1 MDTYKISFFY
11 EIWLQIENEYGSFGY
26 DDYPRDIAHLHNIK
40 LMLEDGGVESL
51 LFTSDNPKNN
61 KDYGTT
67 DGGTVQYKSFVYR
80 WYIKDSSRLHMNC
93 YLHMLEIMTFSFDD
107 SQFQVWRRFGARHAK
122 SSATK

>member
-1 MDTYKISFFY
+1 MNIHESY
-11 EIWLQIENEYGSFGY
+11 ELQIENEYGSFGY

-67 DGGTVQYKSFVYR
+67 DGGKVQYKSFAYR
-80 WYIKDSSRLHMNC
+80 
-93 YLHMLEIMTFSFDD
+93 
-107 SQFQVWRRFGARHAK
+107 
-122 SSATK
+122 